1 MVSAR
6 DAVSERVTGLKSG
19 ADDYLIKPFDLA
31 EFEARVLAL
40 ARRNPEQQRKN
51 FASGGLVLDIAGRS
65 FTFNGEPIALTPR
78 EYSILEALMASTGKP
93 VSREQLQNLVALG
106 DEDLS
111 DNVFQVN
118 ISRLRKKLEG
128 TGMSIRQIRGF
139 GYLLQHAAPATG
151 RD

>member
-1 MVSAR
+1 MGGS
-6 DAVSERVTGLKSG
+6 SS
-19 ADDYLIKPFDLA
+19 DDDDDDDD
-31 EFEARVLAL
+31 E
-40 ARRNPEQQRKN
+40 
-51 FASGGLVLDIAGRS
+51 SGGSSDEDPS
-65 FTFNGEPIALTPR
+65 
-78 EYSILEALMASTGKP
+78 
-93 VSREQLQNLVALG
+93 

>member
-1 MVSAR
+1 
-6 DAVSERVTGLKSG
+6 
-19 ADDYLIKPFDLA
+19 
-31 EFEARVLAL
+31 
-40 ARRNPEQQRKN
+40 
-51 FASGGLVLDIAGRS
+51 
-65 FTFNGEPIALTPR
+65 
-78 EYSILEALMASTGKP
+78 MASTGKP

>member
-1 MVSAR
+1 
-6 DAVSERVTGLKSG
+6 
-19 ADDYLIKPFDLA
+19 
-31 EFEARVLAL
+31 
-40 ARRNPEQQRKN
+40 
-51 FASGGLVLDIAGRS
+51 
-65 FTFNGEPIALTPR
+65 
-78 EYSILEALMASTGKP
+78 MASTGKP
-93 VSREQLQNLVALG
+93 VSREQLQNLVALA

-118 ISRLRKKLEG
+118 ISRLRKKLEV